1 MTKKI
6 TIPGIIT
13 VIIFLYVISA
23 LPNETTT
30 DSKSAVKNAAESY
43 KTDKAIS
50 ATQEVVNQ
58 VGNQAIETSC
68 KDGTSQ
74 ACTTAHSTQDMSSA
88 TLGII
93 LFAIFVAAVIG
104 FARWIIMAINSLM
117 ELFGIT

>member
-1 MTKKI
+1 VTKKV
-6 TIPGIIT
+6 TIPGIIA

-30 DSKSAVKNAAESY
+30 DSKSAIRNAEESY

-68 KDGTSQ
+68 NDETSQ
-74 ACTTAHSTQDMSSA
+74 ACNTTHSTLNITSLV
-88 TLGII
+88 LGIF
-93 LFAIFVAAVIG
+93 LVAIAIISVIG
-104 FARWIIMAINSLM
+104 FAKWIIMAISSFI
-117 ELFGIT
+117 ESF